1 MSASQPRPDERLR
14 FPGVQAP
21 KPLLPP
27 ETERRLTARQRALL
41 DELEQ
46 IFSTEGFA
54 DLTMA
59 QIAAEVN
66 CSLRTLYGI
75 SSSKDELVLTV
86 VDRRL
91 RRIGRAAI
99 EPLRATM
106 SPLEAL
112 RSYLRAVNEA
122 LQPTTVAYSREL
134 VRISGAT
141 RLIATHESYV
151 IAVAR
156 SLLDRAVAQRQ
167 IAPVDTAAV
176 AHVLGG
182 LGREFARS
190 EVAEAVGASTRVTA
204 DAIAD
209 LILRGLERS

>member
-1 MSASQPRPDERLR
+1 LSAIQPRAEERLR

-99 EPLRATM
+99 EPLRASM

-156 SLLDRAVAQRQ
+156 SLLDRAVAQGQ

-190 EVAEAVGASTRVTA
+190 EVAEAVNASARVTA